1 MQKKKLWCM
10 IEFLF
15 FFLRFACAPIFQ
27 LLEPLITHQDADS
40 TGWSKHYHIYHHE
53 CWTQC
58 WWRYFSLLLPL
69 SQSIILIDFFNMMKE
84 TRYFLVVNLSNFD
97 AVIFS
102 VNQCSHTKYKLYIGN
117 RYAQGPRNRGV
128 REAYEFSQIL

>member
-1 MQKKKLWCM
+1 MPIPQADLNTTTSTTMSAEHNADEGIFDYYSLSLW
-10 IEFLF
+10 I
-15 FFLRFACAPIFQ
+15 I
-27 LLEPLITHQDADS
+27 
-40 TGWSKHYHIYHHE
+40 
-53 CWTQC
+53 
-58 WWRYFSLLLPL
+58 
-69 SQSIILIDFFNMMKE
+69 QSIILIDFFNMMIE